1 MALLDSL
8 ERFDDISLGDL
19 CLAYFFLSFGVGGSD
34 SSVEDFCIFF
44 VLDLV
49 GFEAAGDS
57 SDDCDLLTDL
67 VGVLTRE

>member
-1 MALLDSL
+1 
-8 ERFDDISLGDL
+8 
-19 CLAYFFLSFGVGGSD
+19 LAFFFLSFGVGGSD